1 LGASLSQPLVASPSA
16 RAFSSIMQ
24 SVPLKKKET
33 PIEAVVRVARE
44 QSQVGGGKR
53 TFFFFFFFSSL
64 FVDSSQRAYLKAS
77 IV

>member
-53 TFFFFFFFSSL
+53 TFFFFFLSLLSS
-64 FVDSSQRAYLKAS
+64 STHHKEP
-77 IV
+77 I